1 MWFVERGEREKR
13 RERGEG
19 WRTGRRVVFWFWF
32 AFSVMRGD
40 GDAEWLRREEEKT
53 VIVIVIV
60 GDGCEWI
67 RTVCSREEREGEVCT
82 GRFVL
87 VFMTAETD
95 RHGMWNATR
104 LDSYSKYSKYSKV
117 NNSIAECKLATE
129 YIHSS
134 TNPPNSSNS
143 PTQPS

>member
-1 MWFVERGEREKR
+1 MWLVERGEREKR

-67 RTVCSREEREGEVCT
+67 RTVCSREERERC
-82 GRFVL
+82 VL
-87 VFMTAETD
+87 VDLF
-95 RHGMWNATR
+95 WY
-104 LDSYSKYSKYSKV
+104 L
-117 NNSIAECKLATE
+117 
-129 YIHSS
+129 
-134 TNPPNSSNS
+134 
-143 PTQPS
+143 